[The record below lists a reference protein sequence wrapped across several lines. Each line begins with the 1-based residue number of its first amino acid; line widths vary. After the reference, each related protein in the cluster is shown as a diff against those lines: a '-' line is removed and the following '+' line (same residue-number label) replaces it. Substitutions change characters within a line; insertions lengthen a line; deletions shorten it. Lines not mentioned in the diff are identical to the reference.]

1 MCIVKSRPKNIKI
14 APQVPATT
22 GLPPYWSGEQP
33 PMQGWHFRV
42 PDKKTCSA
50 LAEML
55 HVADPSQLGAGKDA
69 QHYGREYN
77 GLQFYSAWRVEY
89 PDLWQKHVAES
100 TAIAGKMVQL
110 RSQGCQQQLVQPR
123 LRGATA
129 MPGGCDP
136 NVNE

>member
-1 MCIVKSRPKNIKI
+1 
-14 APQVPATT
+14 
-22 GLPPYWSGEQP
+22 
-33 PMQGWHFRV
+33 
-42 PDKKTCSA
+42 
-50 LAEML
+50 ML
-55 HVADPSQLGAGKDA
+55 YVSDPLRLGVGKDA

-77 GLQFYSAWRVEY
+77 SLQFYSAWRVEY
-89 PDLWQKHVAES
+89 PDLWQKYVAES

-110 RSQGCQQQLVQPR
+110 RSQGCQQQLVQPH